1 MTHYK
6 APACPDMDEQEYKDF
21 EAKRLAGQ
29 SMANIIYQSPHGKN
43 YYYQNGM
50 VARFNQEHKRLLSK
64 HSEHATYTRMTEQ
77 AIYDQYIDYHRQ
89 GMTIED
95 IAKQLNQPLSRIKQ
109 VLSIRESRALI
120 HKADDTLAKQVAK
133 AKHRDKFRM
142 IDKFRRALI
151 ADYGKTLMDVPNDEP
166 RLLALQLANRTL
178 K

>member
-1 MTHYK
+1 
-6 APACPDMDEQEYKDF
+6 MDEQEYKDF

-29 SMANIIYQSPHGKN
+29 SVADIMYQSPHGKN

-64 HSEHATYTRMTEQ
+64 HSEHATYTRMSEQ
-77 AIYDQYIDYHRQ
+77 AIYDQYLKYRQQ

-120 HKADDTLAKQVAK
+120 HKADDTLAKQVKQANR
-133 AKHRDKFRM
+133 RDKFKI
-142 IDKFRRALI
+142 IDAFRQKLI

-166 RLLALQLANRTL
+166 RLLSLQLANQTL